1 MDNLVILYTM
11 KGCPFCDMMKEQLVE
26 ENIEY
31 YERDID
37 EHDEEHKL
45 FVEVTG
51 SDYVPAFMIVEGHDS
66 EIPISHVFAPEI
78 HFNEI
83 TEGVEIIKKYML

>member
-51 SDYVPAFMIVEGHDS
+51 SDYVPAFMIVDTVTEDAKL
-66 EIPISHVFAPEI
+66 FAPDRDFQDI
-78 HFNEI
+78 NEAV
-83 TEGVEIIKKYML
+83 GIIKNIL